1 MVEQGARQIKVR
13 LSGVGMTSK
22 VMIKESSS
30 SRLKLHK
37 MESYKDPIKHGKLSP
52 KQIILDEY
60 S

>member
-1 MVEQGARQIKVR
+1 MR